1 MLGLQ
6 DLSDKNFKGCIV
18 LSLFKSKPLVD
29 QETADWIFE
38 TFAWALQH
46 FDADEFFNRT
56 QLVLPSNEFF
66 PGRVS
71 SVEEKAA
78 NIFQH
83 TQRYVGLNHWPLQLL
98 SSQQLQQD
106 PQCQIP
112 PAPQPEL
119 EQILRDSLPSAA
131 TAQGVEAG
139 KELIQTEQPLQ
150 VFYNPQQTLKP
161 EDMAASYAHVLAQ
174 HLVVQGR
181 ILPPGGQN
189 LFAEASELLAGF
201 MGFGVLLAN
210 SSYTIRGGCGSCYNA
225 MANRQPALT
234 EYDNV
239 FVLALFCQLK
249 GIDRK
254 TATRYLKKHLHRPYK
269 LAVKQIE
276 AEPDKLAALQQL
288 R

>member
-1 MLGLQ
+1 ML
-6 DLSDKNFKGCIV
+6 SF
-18 LSLFKSKPLVD
+18 FKSKPLVD
-29 QETADWIFE
+29 QRTADWVFD

-56 QLVLPSNEFF
+56 QLVLPSNDFF

-83 TQRYVGLNHWPLQLL
+83 SQRYAGLNRWPFQLL
-98 SSQQLQQD
+98 SSQQLRQE

-112 PAPQPEL
+112 PAPQPGL
-119 EQILRDSLPSAA
+119 EKIQRNSLSVSNP
-131 TAQGVEAG
+131 VEMNN
-139 KELIQTEQPLQ
+139 ERIQTQQPLQ

-161 EDMAASYAHVLAQ
+161 EDMAASYSHVLAQ
-174 HLVVQGR
+174 HLVIQGR

-189 LFAEASELLAGF
+189 LFMEASELLAGF

-210 SSYTIRGGCGSCYNA
+210 SAYTIRGGCGSCYNA

-234 EYDNV
+234 EYDSV

-249 GIDRK
+249 SIDRK
-254 TATRYLKKHLHRPYK
+254 SATRYLKKHLHGPYK
-269 LAVKQIE
+269 YAVKQIE

>member
-6 DLSDKNFKGCIV
+6 DLSDKNFKVYIV

-29 QETADWIFE
+29 QETADWVFE

-71 SVEEKAA
+71 SVEEKAD

-83 TQRYVGLNHWPLQLL
+83 TQRYAGLKRWPLQLL

-112 PAPQPEL
+112 PAPQAAL
-119 EQILRDSLPSAA
+119 EHITRDSNSE
-131 TAQGVEAG
+131 TAG
-139 KELIQTEQPLQ
+139 ELIPTEQPLQ

-254 TATRYLKKHLHRPYK
+254 TATRYLKKHLHSPYK